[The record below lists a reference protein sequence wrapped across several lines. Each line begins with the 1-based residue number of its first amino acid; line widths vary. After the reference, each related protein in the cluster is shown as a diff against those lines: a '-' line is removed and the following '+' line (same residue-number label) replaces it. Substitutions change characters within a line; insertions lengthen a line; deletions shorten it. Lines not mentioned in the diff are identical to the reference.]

1 MGKSMQQTIQQKNE
15 IIQDLENQINHLKSS
30 NTDLLAMSQSINI
43 DHSQSAQRGGE
54 DPVLRL
60 KRKRD
65 SDKKSFQKRVKEFEL
80 ILRYLEE
87 KIKVATGEPETP
99 REP

>member
-1 MGKSMQQTIQQKNE
+1 M
-15 IIQDLENQINHLKSS
+15 
-30 NTDLLAMSQSINI
+30 
-43 DHSQSAQRGGE
+43 
-54 DPVLRL
+54 LRL
-60 KRKRD
+60 KRKRE

-99 REP
+99 QEP